1 MFLNL
6 SSTLLAVALLYSFLI
21 WPTVKPNASTF
32 ILSFCSDV
40 IIFLICVGSTI
51 SNLLDGI
58 STCKPKFLALSSEGL
73 FVNSF
78 ESFNS
83 LKDVTSCLSIL
94 YALKGAAIAID
105 WLFNSSASNFILKLC
120 SCIILGLASHIGAW
134 PFSAILFD
142 VNCGINGKA
151 DILINVLPSAYTNFL
166 EFNIAPF
173 WTKPF
178 SPNISSEVISS
189 PLSILSNRAACI
201 GVSFPNPNSVY
212 LKPFVV

>member
-1 MFLNL
+1 MLE
-6 SSTLLAVALLYSFLI
+6 
-21 WPTVKPNASTF
+21 
-32 ILSFCSDV
+32 
-40 IIFLICVGSTI
+40 
-51 SNLLDGI
+51 GI
-58 STCKPKFLALSSEGL
+58 STCKPKFLALSSVGL
-73 FVNSF
+73 FVKLLALP
-78 ESFNS
+78 NS

-105 WLFNSSASNFILKLC
+105 WLFVSSASNFILKLC
-120 SCIILGLASHIGAW
+120 NNIILGLASHIGAW
-134 PFSAILFD
+134 PSSAILFD
-142 VNCGINGKA
+142 VSCGINGKA

-178 SPNISSEVISS
+178 SPNISSDVTSS
-189 PLSILSNRAACI
+189 PLSTLSSRAACI